1 MTSFLATDIFPVKV
15 EKSIELALRTQLV
28 VTTLIMIPATYYLAV
43 IALPAEFI
51 INGVSHDRNVT
62 AYGAFI
68 CVTTGTL
75 GGLLNGLFTEYYTS
89 KEYEP
94 VRELAESVSSFPL
107 CSICSSFTFNLSLPY
122 LVYDWCSYKHHLR
135 PRSRLQVS
143 CSSRLLSRRSHLHL
157 LPHC

>member
-1 MTSFLATDIFPVKV
+1 VAAVGIVVCFFTSFLATDIFPVRV
-15 EKSIELALRTQLV
+15 ERSIELALRTQLV
-28 VTTLIMIPATYYLAV
+28 VTTLIMIPATYFLAV
-43 IALPAEFI
+43 AALPAQFV

-94 VRELAESVSSFPL
+94 VRELAESVRSFSL
-107 CSICSSFTFNLSLPY
+107 YNCSLRAKHNLPF
-122 LVYDWCSYKHHLR
+122 
-135 PRSRLQVS
+135 
-143 CSSRLLSRRSHLHL
+143 SHLVHNW
-157 LPHC
+157 CGY